1 MFVLMIIGSVAT
13 FVFFHPIHSSFM
25 INDSKEN
32 LTSGNI
38 SSEVPQLENLMSS
51 ENKNNHDAD
60 YVSIK
65 IDNKQ
70 DTQDVDN
77 YAVIK
82 DHNNDIFADLSNS
95 EIESIMGKSENPYE
109 VQSVTT
115 EDKEPINI
123 AKSKP
128 KFKISSLFKPFR
140 NIKKNLKK
148 INKWD
153 STNNLVKHNL
163 DSEPDYAIIKK
174 NKNSEKNINCPAIE
188 FCQVMETPRA
198 IV

>member
-1 MFVLMIIGSVAT
+1 
-13 FVFFHPIHSSFM
+13 M

-32 LTSGNI
+32 LTSGHI
-38 SSEVPQLENLMSS
+38 SSEVPQLEMNNSKNLISS
-51 ENKNNHDAD
+51 EDKNNHDAD
-60 YVSIK
+60 YMSIK
-65 IDNKQ
+65 IDNEQ
-70 DTQDVDN
+70 EQETQDVD
-77 YAVIK
+77 YYVA
-82 DHNNDIFADLSNS
+82 NNDVFADLSNS
-95 EIESIMGKSENPYE
+95 EIDTIMGKSENSDE

-115 EDKEPINI
+115 EDKTPINI
-123 AKSKP
+123 TKSKP
-128 KFKISSLFKPFR
+128 KSKMSLLFKPFR

-148 INKWD
+148 MNQID

-174 NKNSEKNINCPAIE
+174 NKNSEKNINVPTICPAIE